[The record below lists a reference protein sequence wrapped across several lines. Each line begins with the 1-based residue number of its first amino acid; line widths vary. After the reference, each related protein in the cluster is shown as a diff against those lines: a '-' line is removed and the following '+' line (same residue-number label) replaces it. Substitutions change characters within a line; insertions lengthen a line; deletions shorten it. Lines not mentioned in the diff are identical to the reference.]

1 MELITEKMEVGIVDF
16 NYEEIKKQLA
26 DHAEKYTRLVVTEE
40 NIKEMTDV
48 KNDLGKLETAIDT
61 YRKANKKEMER
72 PIKEFEGKCKELLSI
87 LKEVSDPIREQ
98 LEYYENIRK
107 EEKEKEVQTLIDEV
121 TKKYELEKE
130 FANQL
135 VIIPKYLNKT
145 QKEKDTVEDLELR
158 AKVLKEQ
165 QEQKKQLEEMKKQ
178 KLDLIQKTI
187 EEANK
192 EFETDLKIS
201 EFNFLIDKV
210 LDEIP
215 KTIRARANYIYQERK
230 AEEQKKLK
238 EEIEKAEIIE
248 VVEEKKEEI
257 KPPKLFNF
265 SLNIENCTGAKAKL
279 LKEFLENNDFEYNLD
294 SK

>member
-98 LEYYENIRK
+98 LEYYENVRK

-121 TKKYELEKE
+121 ATKYELEKE

-135 VIIPKYLNKT
+135 VIVPKYLNKT
-145 QKEKDTVEDLELR
+145 QKEKDTVELS
-158 AKVLKEQ
+158 
-165 QEQKKQLEEMKKQ
+165 
-178 KLDLIQKTI
+178 LIHI
-187 EEANK
+187 
-192 EFETDLKIS
+192 
-201 EFNFLIDKV
+201 
-210 LDEIP
+210 
-215 KTIRARANYIYQERK
+215 
-230 AEEQKKLK
+230 
-238 EEIEKAEIIE
+238 
-248 VVEEKKEEI
+248 
-257 KPPKLFNF
+257 
-265 SLNIENCTGAKAKL
+265 
-279 LKEFLENNDFEYNLD
+279 
-294 SK
+294 

>member
-98 LEYYENIRK
+98 LEYYENVRK
-107 EEKEKEVQTLIDEV
+107 EEKEREVQTLIDEV
-121 TKKYELEKE
+121 STKYGLEKE

-165 QEQKKQLEEMKKQ
+165 QEQKRQLEEMKKQ

-187 EEANK
+187 EEVNR

-238 EEIEKAEIIE
+238 EEIEKAGTVE

>member
-165 QEQKKQLEEMKKQ
+165 QEQKRQLEEMKKQ

-187 EEANK
+187 EEVNK

-238 EEIEKAEIIE
+238 EEIEKAGTVE
-248 VVEEKKEEI
+248 VVEDKKEET

-265 SLNIENCTGAKAKL
+265 SLRIENCTGARAKV
-279 LKEFLENNDFEYNLD
+279 LKEFLEDNNFIYSLEN
-294 SK
+294 K

>member
-98 LEYYENIRK
+98 LEYYENVRK

-121 TKKYELEKE
+121 STKYELEKE
-130 FANQL
+130 FASQL
-135 VIIPKYLNKT
+135 VIVPKYLNKT
-145 QKEKDTVEDLELR
+145 QKEKDTVEDLDLR

-187 EEANK
+187 EEVNK

-215 KTIRARANYIYQERK
+215 KTIRARANYIYQERR

-238 EEIEKAEIIE
+238 EEIEKAETVE

-257 KPPKLFNF
+257 KQPKLFSF
-265 SLNIENCTGAKAKL
+265 SLNIENCTGAKAKV
-279 LKEFLENNDFEYNLD
+279 LKEFLEDNGFEYNLE

>member
-1 MELITEKMEVGIVDF
+1 MEIKTNEFQVAKIDF
-16 NYEEIKKQLA
+16 NFEEVKSKLKEFS
-26 DHAEKYTRLVVTEE
+26 EKYVGLVVTEE
-40 NIKEMTDV
+40 NIKDTTTA
-48 KNDLGKLETAIDT
+48 KNELAALEKHIDD
-61 YRKANKKEMER
+61 YRKAQKKELET
-72 PIKEFEGKCKELLSI
+72 PIKEFENKCKELLNI

-98 LEYYENIRK
+98 LEYYENVRK
-107 EEKEKEVQTLIDEV
+107 EEKEKEVQSLIDEV
-121 TKKYELEKE
+121 AKKYELEKE
-130 FANQL
+130 FTNQL

-165 QEQKKQLEEMKKQ
+165 QEQKRQLEEMKKQ

-187 EEANK
+187 EEVNK

-215 KTIRARANYIYQERK
+215 KTIRARANYIYQERR

-238 EEIEKAEIIE
+238 EEIEKVETVE

-257 KPPKLFNF
+257 KQPKLFNF
-265 SLNIENCTGAKAKL
+265 SLKIENCTGAKAKL

-294 SK
+294 NK

>member
-98 LEYYENIRK
+98 LEYYENVRK

-135 VIIPKYLNKT
+135 VIVPKYLNKT

-165 QEQKKQLEEMKKQ
+165 QEQKRQLEEMKKQ

-187 EEANK
+187 EEVNR

-238 EEIEKAEIIE
+238 EEIEKAGTVE
-248 VVEEKKEEI
+248 VVEDKKEEI
-257 KPPKLFNF
+257 KPPKLFSF
-265 SLNIENCTGAKAKL
+265 SLKIENCTGAKAKI
-279 LKEFLENNDFEYNLD
+279 LKEFLEDNGFEYNLE

>member
-98 LEYYENIRK
+98 LEYYENVRK

-121 TKKYELEKE
+121 ATKYELEKE

-187 EEANK
+187 EEVNR

-238 EEIEKAEIIE
+238 EEIEKAETIE
-248 VVEEKKEEI
+248 VVEEKKEET
-257 KPPKLFNF
+257 KSPKLFNF
-265 SLNIENCTGAKAKL
+265 SLNVENCTGAKAKL
-279 LKEFLENNDFEYNLD
+279 LKEFLENNGFEYNLE

>member
-165 QEQKKQLEEMKKQ
+165 QEQKRQLEEMKKQ

-187 EEANK
+187 EEVNK

-238 EEIEKAEIIE
+238 EEIEKAETIE
-248 VVEEKKEEI
+248 VVEEKKEET
-257 KPPKLFNF
+257 KSPKLFNF
-265 SLNIENCTGAKAKL
+265 SLNVENCTGAKAKL
-279 LKEFLENNDFEYNLD
+279 LKEFLENNGFEYNLD

>member
-98 LEYYENIRK
+98 LEYYENVRK
-107 EEKEKEVQTLIDEV
+107 EEKEREVQTLIDEV
-121 TKKYELEKE
+121 STKYGLEKE

-165 QEQKKQLEEMKKQ
+165 QEQKRQLEEMKKQ

-187 EEANK
+187 EEVNK

-238 EEIEKAEIIE
+238 EEIEKAGTVE
-248 VVEEKKEEI
+248 VVEDKKEEI
-257 KPPKLFNF
+257 KPPKLFSF
-265 SLNIENCTGAKAKL
+265 SLKIENCTGAKAKV
-279 LKEFLENNDFEYNLD
+279 LKEFLEDNGFEYNLE

>member
-1 MELITEKMEVGIVDF
+1 MEIKTNEFQVAKIDF
-16 NYEEIKKQLA
+16 NFEEVKGKLKEFS
-26 DHAEKYTRLVVTEE
+26 EKYVGLVVTEE
-40 NIKEMTDV
+40 NIKDTTTA
-48 KNDLGKLETAIDT
+48 KNELAALEKHIED
-61 YRKANKKEMER
+61 YRKAQKKELEI

-98 LEYYENIRK
+98 LEYYENVRK

-121 TKKYELEKE
+121 AKKYELEKE
-130 FANQL
+130 FVNQL

-165 QEQKKQLEEMKKQ
+165 QEQKRQLEEMKKQ

-187 EEANK
+187 EEVNK

-248 VVEEKKEEI
+248 VIEEEKEEI

-265 SLNIENCTGAKAKL
+265 SLKIEKCTGARAKV
-279 LKEFLENNDFEYNLD
+279 LKEFLEDNNFIFSLEN
-294 SK
+294 K

>member
-98 LEYYENIRK
+98 LEYYENVRK
-107 EEKEKEVQTLIDEV
+107 EEKEREVQTLIDEV
-121 TKKYELEKE
+121 STKYGLEKE

-165 QEQKKQLEEMKKQ
+165 QEQKRQLEEMKKQ

-187 EEANK
+187 EEVNR

-238 EEIEKAEIIE
+238 EEIEKAETIE
-248 VVEEKKEEI
+248 VVEEKKEET
-257 KPPKLFNF
+257 KSPKLFNF
-265 SLNIENCTGAKAKL
+265 SLNVENCTGAKAKL
-279 LKEFLENNDFEYNLD
+279 LKEFLENNGFEYNLD

>member
-98 LEYYENIRK
+98 LEYYENVRK
-107 EEKEKEVQTLIDEV
+107 EEKEREVQTLIDEV
-121 TKKYELEKE
+121 STKYGLEKE

-165 QEQKKQLEEMKKQ
+165 QEQKRQLEEMKKQ

-187 EEANK
+187 EEVNR
-192 EFETDLKIS
+192 EFEIDLKIS

-238 EEIEKAEIIE
+238 EEIEKAETIE
-248 VVEEKKEEI
+248 VVEEKKEET
-257 KPPKLFNF
+257 KSPKLFNF
-265 SLNIENCTGAKAKL
+265 SLNVENCTGAKAKL
-279 LKEFLENNDFEYNLD
+279 LKEFLENNGFEYNLD

>member
-26 DHAEKYTRLVVTEE
+26 DHAEKYTRLVITEE
-40 NIKEMTDV
+40 NIQEMTDV

-98 LEYYENIRK
+98 LEYYENVRK

-121 TKKYELEKE
+121 ATKYELEKE

-135 VIIPKYLNKT
+135 FIIPKYLNKT

-165 QEQKKQLEEMKKQ
+165 QEQKRQLEEMKKQ

-187 EEANK
+187 EEVNK

-238 EEIEKAEIIE
+238 EEIEKAGTVE

-257 KPPKLFNF
+257 KPPKLFSF
-265 SLNIENCTGAKAKL
+265 SLKIENCTGGKAKV
-279 LKEFLENNDFEYNLD
+279 LKEFLEDNGFEYNLE

>member
-121 TKKYELEKE
+121 VSKNELEKE
-130 FANQL
+130 FASQL
-135 VIIPKYLNKT
+135 VIVPKYLNKT

-294 SK
+294 NK

>member
-1 MELITEKMEVGIVDF
+1 MEIKTNEFQVAKIDF
-16 NYEEIKKQLA
+16 NFEEVKGKLREFS
-26 DHAEKYTRLVVTEE
+26 EKYVGLVVTEE
-40 NIKEMTDV
+40 NIKDTTTA
-48 KNDLGKLETAIDT
+48 KNELAALEKHIDD
-61 YRKANKKEMER
+61 YRKTQKKELEI
-72 PIKEFEGKCKELLSI
+72 PIKEFEGQCKELLSI

-98 LEYYENIRK
+98 LEYYENVRK
-107 EEKEKEVQTLIDEV
+107 EEKEKEVQTLIDGV
-121 TKKYELEKE
+121 ATKYELEKE

-135 VIIPKYLNKT
+135 FIIPKYLNKT

-165 QEQKKQLEEMKKQ
+165 QEQKRQLEEMKKQ
-178 KLDLIQKTI
+178 KLDLIQKII
-187 EEANK
+187 EEVNR

-238 EEIEKAEIIE
+238 EEIEKAETIE
-248 VVEEKKEEI
+248 VVEEKKEET
-257 KPPKLFNF
+257 KSPKLFNF
-265 SLNIENCTGAKAKL
+265 SLNVENCTGAKAKL
-279 LKEFLENNDFEYNLD
+279 LKEFLENNGFEYNLD

>member
-98 LEYYENIRK
+98 LEYYENVRK
-107 EEKEKEVQTLIDEV
+107 EEKEKEVQALINEV
-121 TKKYELEKE
+121 AKKYELEKE

-187 EEANK
+187 EEVNR

-238 EEIEKAEIIE
+238 EEIEKAETIE

-257 KPPKLFNF
+257 KQPKLFNF
-265 SLNIENCTGAKAKL
+265 SLKIENCTGAKAKL

>member
-121 TKKYELEKE
+121 STKYGLEKE

-165 QEQKKQLEEMKKQ
+165 QEQKRQLEEMKKQ

-187 EEANK
+187 EEVNK

-238 EEIEKAEIIE
+238 EEIEKAGTVE
-248 VVEEKKEEI
+248 VVEDKKEEI
-257 KPPKLFNF
+257 KPPKLFSF
-265 SLNIENCTGAKAKL
+265 SLKIENCTGAKAKI
-279 LKEFLENNDFEYNLD
+279 LKEFLEDNGFEYNLE